1 MKKSLK
7 EFEDI
12 LKAYKKFKII
22 FKAKIYYSFYLFTP
36 TKMILEKINRV
47 WQKLSVKKDWKNPYY
62 KSKYITLDEIMSK
75 LQPLLNEEKIMVY
88 DYNLKDWWVRT
99 IVVDLENETETVS
112 SDFVVWWLSDP
123 QSLAK
128 ILTYW
133 RRYNLT
139 SIFNILADE
148 DDDAQSFYDEQWQA
162 KKYDKRIFWM
172 KEFENLKLKK
182 DKYTFEKAVEE
193 IKKNYSI
200 DEEMAA
206 KVWELFDKVFDNTTW
221 KWRDIDT
228 KDLF

>member
-1 MKKSLK
+1 
-7 EFEDI
+7 
-12 LKAYKKFKII
+12 
-22 FKAKIYYSFYLFTP
+22 
-36 TKMILEKINRV
+36 MILEKINRI
-47 WQKLSVKKDWKNPYY
+47 WQKLSVKKDWENPYY
-62 KSKYITLDEIMSK
+62 KSKYITLDEIVEK
-75 LQPLLNEEKIMVY
+75 LTPLLNEEKLMIY
-88 DYNLKDWWVRT
+88 NYNLKDWWIRT
-99 IVVDLENETETVS
+99 IIVDLENENETVS
-112 SDFVVWWLSDP
+112 SDFVVWDIKDP
-123 QSLAK
+123 QQLWK
-128 ILTYW
+128 VVTYW
-133 RRYNLT
+133 RRYNLVA
-139 SIFNILADE
+139 IFNILADE
-148 DDDAQSFYDEQWQA
+148 DDDAQSFYNEQWQA

>member
-1 MKKSLK
+1 
-7 EFEDI
+7 
-12 LKAYKKFKII
+12 
-22 FKAKIYYSFYLFTP
+22 
-36 TKMILEKINRV
+36 MILQKINRV

-62 KSKYITLDEIMSK
+62 KSKYITLDEIMNK
-75 LQPLLNEEKIMVY
+75 LQPLLNEEKLMVY
-88 DYNLKDWWVRT
+88 NYNLKDWWVRT

-200 DEEMAA
+200 DEEMSA